1 MSCKSGRL
9 KTKVRDVEAMAKVCM
24 WLSDTPPRNGQV
36 SGSEMLTNLKG
47 SPYEKFSMWVCQRD
61 KMRKYGQPATQKLVL
76 SEKLGID
83 CGEPRLPIAPLSDAA
98 KNEVLSGAKTFGMLT
113 KASL

>member
-1 MSCKSGRL
+1 
-9 KTKVRDVEAMAKVCM
+9 M

-61 KMRKYGQPATQKLVL
+61 KMRKYGQP
-76 SEKLGID
+76 G
-83 CGEPRLPIAPLSDAA
+83 
-98 KNEVLSGAKTFGMLT
+98 GMLKLAVKLKLPSPLT
-113 KASL
+113 CPCSLELSHVASAVAFLKMPLLTICTASV